1 MTLFHPRNNYN
12 ECNIHTQT
20 VASHKIILTEWEGNA
35 HTCWCCVLSVVVSGR
50 ISLCG
55 CLTVRVGDHKVKQ
68 DPRKLQDFK
77 KQFQTS
83 NFSAGEYVKWKRS
96 GQAGADIG
104 GDK

>member
-1 MTLFHPRNNYN
+1 MGGKCSYMLVL
-12 ECNIHTQT
+12 C
-20 VASHKIILTEWEGNA
+20 
-35 HTCWCCVLSVVVSGR
+35 LSVVVSGR

-83 NFSAGEYVKWKRS
+83 NFSAGEYVKWKRA
-96 GQAGADIG
+96 GQGRRL
-104 GDK
+104 

>member
-1 MTLFHPRNNYN
+1 M
-12 ECNIHTQT
+12 
-20 VASHKIILTEWEGNA
+20 W
-35 HTCWCCVLSVVVSGR
+35 VVSGR

-96 GQAGADIG
+96 GQGGADKG